1 MYRQN
6 RAILHYDAAI
16 SRQVDECHVV
26 DVATILSSKKDKD
39 SVSLHLY
46 LTIEERPV
54 VPTLL
59 KYSSRIVNKKEVTG
73 NDSTGVIKVTLW

>member
-1 MYRQN
+1 M
-6 RAILHYDAAI
+6 LI
-16 SRQVDECHVV
+16 SNVDFEYIKYLQVDECSVV

-46 LTIEERPV
+46 LTIQVSTV

-59 KYSSRIVNKKEVTG
+59 KFSSRIVNKKEVTG

>member
-1 MYRQN
+1 M
-6 RAILHYDAAI
+6 LI
-16 SRQVDECHVV
+16 SNVDFEYIKYLQVDECPVV

-54 VPTLL
+54 MPTLL
-59 KYSSRIVNKKEVTG
+59 KLLSRIVNKKEVAG
-73 NDSTGVIKVTLW
+73 NDSTGVVKVTLW